1 MKNHK
6 TVFVLSCLASFA
18 VSAATWTIYP
28 TDQDGMTPSQQLTNA
43 VTRASSGD
51 TILFKPGTYQL
62 DGESFMETTSK
73 GSGASAVTSRNYVFL
88 NSKPLNFVGEAEG
101 AWSDE
106 VVLRGNGYDRFMRN
120 YACASTCR
128 NITFENFAAS
138 DRPDLATDSNL
149 GEEVTGG
156 AIRYSSYSD
165 ENMLSNC
172 VFRGNVS
179 RSAGAVAYAMAID
192 CLFTNNVARSYGGG
206 AAMGANM
213 RRCLC
218 VDNMATNN
226 GCFGGAIWWPN
237 VLRDCSF
244 IGNRSKLYAGAL
256 VGNGNMS
263 VSNCV
268 FRGNVAEGTVG
279 GYWHG
284 GGGAATLRDNAKF
297 LDCVF
302 EGNHAEAM
310 GGAINTGSGE
320 NGGRGSVFDRCVF
333 SGNSAKIRAGAVS
346 DMTTGADTPLKFFGC
361 TFSGNIATNLGMA
374 VYCGEYSN
382 CTFTANYV
390 TNTAW
395 IGGIAE
401 GSSSRKLKMTDCV
414 VSNNYSRYGG
424 MIRYAV
430 CTNTLF
436 YGNEVPRGVSGM
448 GGVIWQCQATD
459 CRFVGNRKFDTM
471 FKIFT
476 TTYNGSMEVNYPS
489 GDACQ
494 STLVRCDMDL
504 GGIQNC
510 VLTDCHIHTLTNKG
524 AHCAFYGHNAATNCL
539 IEGCNPPDQTRGLIY
554 RWGPNGTDQRTSSD
568 YVNCTFAENKFPYCF
583 SHPNESGIV
592 TPFKNCLF
600 YNNRNMSGNLI
611 DMTCSVKGTGADSG
625 LSLSNCVFGA
635 AVSIVNGG
643 TWRDLGGNRVIAPN
657 ALLVA
662 GTRAAALGVHKY
674 ALRPESPAIGMG
686 DASMFTAADLDY
698 AGKLRLRDGRLD
710 PGCFECW
717 LNVLGTT
724 VIIC

>member
-310 GGAINTGSGE
+310 GGAINTGQRLSVRPLRILRQLSQNSRWRGE
-320 NGGRGSVFDRCVF
+320 RHDHRG
-333 SGNSAKIRAGAVS
+333 
-346 DMTTGADTPLKFFGC
+346 
-361 TFSGNIATNLGMA
+361 
-374 VYCGEYSN
+374 
-382 CTFTANYV
+382 
-390 TNTAW
+390 
-395 IGGIAE
+395 
-401 GSSSRKLKMTDCV
+401 
-414 VSNNYSRYGG
+414 
-424 MIRYAV
+424 RYAA
-430 CTNTLF
+430 
-436 YGNEVPRGVSGM
+436 EVLRLHVLRQHRDKLGH
-448 GGVIWQCQATD
+448 GGLLRRILELHVH
-459 CRFVGNRKFDTM
+459 G
-471 FKIFT
+471 
-476 TTYNGSMEVNYPS
+476 E
-489 GDACQ
+489 
-494 STLVRCDMDL
+494 LCDEHGLDRR
-504 GGIQNC
+504 
-510 VLTDCHIHTLTNKG
+510 HR
-524 AHCAFYGHNAATNCL
+524 
-539 IEGCNPPDQTRGLIY
+539 RGL
-554 RWGPNGTDQRTSSD
+554 QL
-568 YVNCTFAENKFPYCF
+568 A
-583 SHPNESGIV
+583 
-592 TPFKNCLF
+592 
-600 YNNRNMSGNLI
+600 
-611 DMTCSVKGTGADSG
+611 
-625 LSLSNCVFGA
+625 
-635 AVSIVNGG
+635 
-643 TWRDLGGNRVIAPN
+643 
-657 ALLVA
+657 
-662 GTRAAALGVHKY
+662 
-674 ALRPESPAIGMG
+674 
-686 DASMFTAADLDY
+686 
-698 AGKLRLRDGRLD
+698 
-710 PGCFECW
+710 
-717 LNVLGTT
+717 
-724 VIIC
+724 